1 VGYRQDAEGKME
13 GVQMAPCRGK
23 SASKLPLSN
32 KLPVISLTE
41 AGGRMWPAMVSLHQS
56 SHIKMPFVQG
66 GCILGLESCCCLWCK
81 METANI
87 FKMQSLVKFLL

>member
-1 VGYRQDAEGKME
+1 ME

-41 AGGRMWPAMVSLHQS
+41 AGGRMWPAMMSRHQS

-66 GCILGLESCCCLWCK
+66 ACWNPAAYSAKSKHKEC
-81 METANI
+81 
-87 FKMQSLVKFLL
+87 